1 MPITNKELLEHAQAL
16 HEANSDASEVQVR
29 TVVGRAYYSVHHLAR
44 QIADDLCLPQV
55 QDARGGSHAQLY
67 KRLMNCPTTV
77 ADYMKVRRIGIMAAN
92 ILNPYRV
99 WADYHLSDGAPTAVA
114 ENSIAKA
121 NQLHSLYN
129 QDESCNA

>member
-1 MPITNKELLEHAQAL
+1 MPITNKELLEHAKAL
-16 HEANSDASEVQVR
+16 HEANSDASEVEVR

-55 QDARGGSHAQLY
+55 ADVRGGSHVQLY
-67 KRLMNCPTTV
+67 KRLINCPATV

-92 ILNPYRV
+92 ILNPFRV
-99 WADYHLSDGAPTAVA
+99 WADYQLRDEAPAAVA

-121 NQLHSLYN
+121 SQIHSLYD
-129 QDESCNA
+129 QAQG